1 MSFNSCRI
9 LQVGILKCALQ
20 PFLGRLHVAGVATDL
35 VGQGP
40 LMTRNNLMLGDIPIR
55 KAPG

>member
-1 MSFNSCRI
+1 MRAATI
-9 LQVGILKCALQ
+9 PQEVA
-20 PFLGRLHVAGVATDL
+20 VAGVATDL